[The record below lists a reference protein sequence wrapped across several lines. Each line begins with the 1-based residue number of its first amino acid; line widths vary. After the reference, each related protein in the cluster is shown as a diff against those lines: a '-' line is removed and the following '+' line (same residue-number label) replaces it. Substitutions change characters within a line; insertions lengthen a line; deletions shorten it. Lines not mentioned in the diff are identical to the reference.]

1 MRSRLSALVA
11 TVLLSAFA
19 SVPASRAAQAAPAAE
34 NTGKFPT
41 IADVF
46 TPGAFAARRAKLKPL
61 VAGGLVVLFGEK
73 NPIDAWEEHTN
84 DPFFRVGPFRQE
96 ENLFYLTGLSFP
108 DLAVIVDPSNGETD
122 VYAPTGMAPGHADGG
137 AGLRAAV
144 ARLGLT
150 GPKPMSQLED
160 DLAVRIKGR
169 TVYLLT
175 RSDALETAFKPQH
188 VFAPFLPGS
197 APNTYREDVVRAL
210 FEKRFPGATIKSI
223 VPAMVTLRKVL
234 DAEEIAAM
242 RRVAKLSAAG
252 VRRGM
257 AHVRPGV
264 DEREIAAE
272 IEYSFKKSGAQLIAY
287 GADLQSGP
295 NGMRSFIDV
304 DASYDLRN
312 RTMRAGET
320 ALIDHSAELNY
331 YVSDLARTV
340 PVSGRFT
347 PDQRLAYRVYREGVR
362 GRARGDQA
370 GEPVSGSRACRVA
383 RARSRAAETARLA
396 PEARRRLRQGAR
408 RKHAR
413 PLPRHEPPHP
423 RRLRIA
429 ARARAGRR
437 LRIGVQD
444 SRSRLALHHRGRRPR
459 HAQRARGVH
468 RRSAADAG
476 GHRGDCDGR
485 TGGQIEVL
493 RFYVLRFYGAQ
504 ILGFYGSR
512 VLRF

>member
-1 MRSRLSALVA
+1 M
-11 TVLLSAFA
+11 
-19 SVPASRAAQAAPAAE
+19 
-34 NTGKFPT
+34 
-41 IADVF
+41 
-46 TPGAFAARRAKLKPL
+46 
-61 VAGGLVVLFGEK
+61 
-73 NPIDAWEEHTN
+73 
-84 DPFFRVGPFRQE
+84 
-96 ENLFYLTGLSFP
+96 
-108 DLAVIVDPSNGETD
+108 
-122 VYAPTGMAPGHADGG
+122 YAPTGMAPGHADGG
-137 AGLRAAV
+137 AGIRAAV

-188 VFAPFLPGS
+188 VFAPFLPGA

-223 VPAMVTLRKVL
+223 VPAMVALRKVL

-242 RRVAKLSAAG
+242 RRVAKVSAAG

-331 YVSDLARTV
+331 YVSDMARTV

-347 PDQRLAYRVYREGVR
+347 PDQRLAYRVYEKAYEAGLAAIKP
-362 GRARGDQA
+362 GNPDQ
-370 GEPVSGSRACRVA
+370 E
-383 RARSRAAETARLA
+383 
-396 PEARRRLRQGAR
+396 
-408 RKHAR
+408 
-413 PLPRHEPPHP
+413 
-423 RRLRIA
+423 A
-429 ARARAGRR
+429 ARAASRALEAELPKLPAW
-437 LRIGVQD
+437 LRK
-444 SRSRLALHHRGRRPR
+444 P
-459 HAQRARGVH
+459 
-468 RRSAADAG
+468 AADFVKVVAENTPGHFLGMNLHIHDDYASPLVPGQVVAYESAFKIPDRGWRFTIEDVVLVTPG
-476 GHRGDCDGR
+476 GHEVFTDDLPRTPKGIEAIVMGGR
-485 TGGQIEVL
+485 GQIQV
-493 RFYVLRFYGAQ
+493 
-504 ILGFYGSR
+504 LGFYGSR
-512 VLRF
+512 F

>member
-11 TVLLSAFA
+11 TVLMSAFA
-19 SVPASRAAQAAPAAE
+19 PVSASRAPQAAPAAG

-46 TPGAFAARRAKLKPL
+46 TPAAFAARRAKLKPL
-61 VAGGLVVLFGEK
+61 VDGGIVVLFGEK

-108 DLAVIVDPSNGETD
+108 DLAVIIDPSNGETD
-122 VYAPTGMAPGHADGG
+122 VYSPAGTAPGHADGG
-137 AGLRAAV
+137 ADIRAAA

-188 VFAPFLPGS
+188 VFAPFLPGA
-197 APNTYREDVVRAL
+197 APNTYREDIVRSL
-210 FEKRFPGATIKSI
+210 FEKRFPGARIKSI

-264 DEREIAAE
+264 DEREVAAE
-272 IEYSFKKSGAQLIAY
+272 IEYAFKMQGAQMIAY

-295 NGMRSFIDV
+295 NGLRSFIDV

-331 YVSDLARTV
+331 YVSDMARTV

-347 PDQRLAYRVYREGVR
+347 PDQRLAYRVYQKAYE
-362 GRARGDQA
+362 A
-370 GEPVSGSRACRVA
+370 GL
-383 RARSRAAETARLA
+383 AAIKPGNPYQE
-396 PEARRRLRQGAR
+396 
-408 RKHAR
+408 
-413 PLPRHEPPHP
+413 
-423 RRLRIA
+423 A
-429 ARARAGRR
+429 ARAASRALEAELPTLPAW
-437 LRIGVQD
+437 LRKPAADFVNV
-444 SRSRLALHHRGRRPR
+444 LAENTPGHFLGMNLHIHDDYTSPLVPGQIVAYESAFKIP
-459 HAQRARGVH
+459 ARGWRFTIEDVVLVTP
-468 RRSAADAG
+468 G
-476 GHRGDCDGR
+476 GHEVFTADLPRSPEGIEAIVMGGRGGKS
-485 TGGQIEVL
+485 
-493 RFYVLRFYGAQ
+493 RF
-504 ILGFYGSR
+504 
-512 VLRF
+512 